1 MFGLPGEG
9 DYGAPDP
16 NRTKRFEAG
25 SQRPPPPEEV
35 VLAGIIYWGGIA
47 FAIWIAVTRGSDPNF
62 EKNNEDGF
70 GFFKISPAVVSV
82 PAAVLIGISLSS
94 ALVCGMLYFRR
105 AARKASEEPLL
116 AVSS

>member
-25 SQRPPPPEEV
+25 SQRPPPPE
-35 VLAGIIYWGGIA
+35 
-47 FAIWIAVTRGSDPNF
+47 VTRGSDPNF